1 MKAILIKTDFEDIP
15 SFIEFNSDNELN
27 TYHKYIGCTFTD
39 TTTLWYD
46 GERYSIDCVVDDEG
60 MLNSSKMNERFWWA
74 HRKGYINYNL
84 FGNVII
90 VMTDRFTGE
99 TVDLDTNFV
108 IKILCDNCILNNEDI
123 ALMRIK

>member
-27 TYHKYIGCTFTD
+27 TYHKYIGCIFTD

-60 MLNSSKMNERFWWA
+60 MLNSSKMNERFWWPIE
-74 HRKGYINYNL
+74 KGI
-84 FGNVII
+84 
-90 VMTDRFTGE
+90 
-99 TVDLDTNFV
+99 
-108 IKILCDNCILNNEDI
+108 
-123 ALMRIK
+123 

>member
-1 MKAILIKTDFEDIP
+1 M
-15 SFIEFNSDNELN
+15 
-27 TYHKYIGCTFTD
+27 
-39 TTTLWYD
+39 
-46 GERYSIDCVVDDEG
+46 V
-60 MLNSSKMNERFWWA
+60 A